1 MTAIQHHLRK
11 GIEIVSGGGQS
22 GAAILKL
29 GFRHVERHAFHIKRS
44 EDTLAQEFA
53 ERRAR
58 YLHVQH
64 LPQARRRKTEPSVG
78 ARLQKA
84 YEKVMAGT
92 RTR

>member
-1 MTAIQHHLRK
+1 ML
-11 GIEIVSGGGQS
+11 
-22 GAAILKL
+22 
-29 GFRHVERHAFHIKRS
+29 FHIKRS
-44 EDTLAQEFA
+44 EDALAQEFA

-64 LPQARRRKTEPSVG
+64 LPKARRGKAGPSVG

-84 YEKVMAGT
+84 PEKVMART